1 MPRQAEKIQL
11 LDTAGYS
18 YNFDR
23 MMYINREA
31 KKAFSVEFI
40 DDHPE
45 TEIRSK
51 IQEPSPDEDWSFYTN
66 SDLSEGTRK
75 ELKRVLQ

>member
-1 MPRQAEKIQL
+1 MPRQTEKIHL
-11 LDTAGYS
+11 LDDAGYS

-45 TEIRSK
+45 TEILSK
-51 IQEPSPDEDWSFYTN
+51 IQEPTEEEDWHFYTN
-66 SDLSEGTRK
+66 SDLSEGTKR